1 MDLQV
6 RVNDNGTVSVVDDA
20 INDVTPDV
28 SLHVLLVVP
37 SAPTDEETTRVEVL
51 EVSLHDDVVSGLV
64 AVLVKINVDG
74 VSLAVA
80 GSKNV
85 SKGP

>member
-1 MDLQV
+1 
-6 RVNDNGTVSVVDDA
+6 
-20 INDVTPDV
+20 
-28 SLHVLLVVP
+28 LH
-37 SAPTDEETTRVEVL
+37 
-51 EVSLHDDVVSGLV
+51 DVVSGLV